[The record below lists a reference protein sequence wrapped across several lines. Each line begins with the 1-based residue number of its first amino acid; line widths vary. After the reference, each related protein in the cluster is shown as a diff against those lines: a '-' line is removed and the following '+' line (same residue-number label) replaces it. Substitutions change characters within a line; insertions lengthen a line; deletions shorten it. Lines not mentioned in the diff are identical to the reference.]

1 MRLNKITVYCSGAI
15 SIVTLLIAVCCH
27 LAGSGFVASIFVSL
41 FASAILALSLGIVG
55 YCMSRRNTME
65 KFYSYALKATA
76 NYNKYNNEDGLEAA
90 IDSVLQM
97 DDFDYLELDN
107 AYGDMSFF
115 FHDKSTRK
123 YIYDTIYSKTLD
135 MRNLIKEKSYHFK
148 IYRRSVNGNKTVMQ
162 LFIDEIDAAIMARS
176 THVYRN
182 EDGTEMTVASCENKL
197 VLDLRKEIGGKYYDL
212 MYPFKKEAC
221 DNAD

>member
-1 MRLNKITVYCSGAI
+1 MRLNKITVYCSGAVSVI
-15 SIVTLLIAVCCH
+15 SLLIAICCH
-27 LAGSGFVASIFVSL
+27 LAGSEFAASIFVSL
-41 FASAILALSLGIVG
+41 FASAILALVLGIVG
-55 YCMSRRNTME
+55 YWTSRLSTME
-65 KFYSYALKATA
+65 KFYSYALKAAA

-135 MRNLIKEKSYHFK
+135 IRNSIKEKSYHFK
-148 IYRRSVNGNKTVMQ
+148 IYRKSVSGNRAVMQ
-162 LFIDEIDAAIMARS
+162 KLIDEIDAAIMARS

-182 EDGTEMTVASCENKL
+182 EDGTETTLSSCENKL

-212 MYPFKKEAC
+212 MYPFKKEAT
-221 DNAD
+221 DHAD